1 MGAMMGKVNELGRV
15 RDKYIVLS
23 KGVNGTVVVSVSKDI
38 TTEEAFLLAS
48 KLLEELRLR
57 HIRGN

>member
-1 MGAMMGKVNELGRV
+1 MGKVNELGRV

-57 HIRGN
+57 HIRES